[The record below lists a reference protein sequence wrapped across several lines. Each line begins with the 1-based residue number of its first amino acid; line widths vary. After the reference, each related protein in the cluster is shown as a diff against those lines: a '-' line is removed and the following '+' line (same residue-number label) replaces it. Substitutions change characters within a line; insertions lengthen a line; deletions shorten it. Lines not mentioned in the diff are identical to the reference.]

1 MNERERAASN
11 RRMVIV
17 LGIGAALA
25 ALALGALFM
34 VGKSVGAP
42 TDSDSVAR
50 MAAEGMKQVGK
61 TGEKT
66 AAKLSAS
73 GEE

>member
-1 MNERERAASN
+1 
-11 RRMVIV
+11 
-17 LGIGAALA
+17 
-25 ALALGALFM
+25 M